1 MEEDILRYLQFKI
14 PELNG
19 RFYPVFVE
27 DITKLNIAYQF
38 TDISAGH
45 LNHSQLTLNVISCD
59 YDECVE
65 VHNKIKKIMAMEED
79 DSFIASGGTYFRSTL
94 SAGGGT
100 IYNANA
106 EMWEITK
113 YYQIDWRK
121 RNV

>member
-1 MEEDILRYLQFKI
+1 MEADILKYMQTQI
-14 PELNG
+14 PELSG
-19 RFYPVFVE
+19 RFYPVFVD

-45 LNHSQLTLNVISCD
+45 LNHSQITLNIISAD
-59 YDECVE
+59 YDECIE
-65 VHNKIKKIMAMEED
+65 MHDKIKEVMAMEED
-79 DSFIASGGTYFRSTL
+79 EAFVVSNNTYFRSVL

-100 IYNANA
+100 IYNTDAG
-106 EMWEITK
+106 MWEITK